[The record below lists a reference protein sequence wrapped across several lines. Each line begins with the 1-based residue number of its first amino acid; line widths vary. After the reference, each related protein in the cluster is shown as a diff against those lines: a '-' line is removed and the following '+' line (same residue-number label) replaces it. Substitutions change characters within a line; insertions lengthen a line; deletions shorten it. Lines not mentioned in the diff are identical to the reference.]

1 MFFSSSPVNQPVPHL
16 GNILK
21 EIVDTV
27 KEEEMDEY
35 KRDFSMTE
43 EEKKYLEYC
52 PQKQRILSLLK
63 RLHRE
68 KPIEELIQFEINK
81 NENVLYEENKQMTVK
96 EIKEILAKDIYSSA
110 YHTFSLEFLE
120 KKFSEEEEKTDNDF
134 KAFNSNKEEVYYPD
148 NEFVYNLCSG
158 LINLSEINDLRDN
171 K

>member
-27 KEEEMDEY
+27 KEEMDEY
-35 KRDFSMTE
+35 KRDFSMT
-43 EEKKYLEYC
+43 
-52 PQKQRILSLLK
+52 
-63 RLHRE
+63 
-68 KPIEELIQFEINK
+68 
-81 NENVLYEENKQMTVK
+81 
-96 EIKEILAKDIYSSA
+96 
-110 YHTFSLEFLE
+110 
-120 KKFSEEEEKTDNDF
+120 EEEKTDNDF